1 MIEVSHCNLAYVQ
14 GTSQVKV
21 YDDFSLKVEPGE
33 SLVLIGPSGCGK
45 STLLY
50 LLAGLLQP
58 TGGEIMICRERVAG
72 TRQKTAFI
80 LQEYGLF
87 PWLNVE
93 QNVSLGMRV
102 RHRPKRV
109 YQKTVEEMIHKM
121 GLWEVKDHFPSQL
134 SGGQRQRVALARA
147 LTLEPDLLLMDEPL
161 SALDALTRER
171 LQRLLLEIW
180 QEQKLTTVL
189 VTHSIEEAVFLG
201 SRILVLADGRPT
213 SVIGEILNPLVGQSG
228 YRKTSEFFQ
237 KTSHVRSLL
246 EGGSLDDSAG

>member
-1 MIEVSHCNLAYVQ
+1 MIEVSHCDLAYVQ
-14 GTSQVKV
+14 GASQVKV

-58 TGGEIMICRERVAG
+58 TGGEIRIWGERLTG
-72 TRQKTAFI
+72 TRQQTGFI

-102 RHRPKRV
+102 RHISKRM
-109 YQKTVEEMIHKM
+109 YQGAVEEVIRKM
-121 GLWEVKDHFPSQL
+121 GLWEVKHHFPSQL
-134 SGGQRQRVALARA
+134 SGGQRQRVALARV
-147 LTLEPDLLLMDEPL
+147 LTLHPDLLLMDEPL

-171 LQRLLLEIW
+171 LQKLLLEIW

-213 SVIGEILNPLVGQSG
+213 HVRGEILNPLVGQSG
-228 YRKTSEFFQ
+228 YRQTSEFFRQ
-237 KTSHVRSLL
+237 TSYVRSLL
-246 EGGSLDDSAG
+246 EGGMVG

>member
-1 MIEVSHCNLAYVQ
+1 MIEVSHCDLTYEQ

-21 YDDFSLKVEPGE
+21 YDDFSLNIAQGE

-50 LLAGLLQP
+50 LLSGLLAP
-58 TGGEIMICRERVAG
+58 TGGEIRIGGEQVRG

-93 QNVSLGMRV
+93 QNVSLGLRV
-102 RHRPKRV
+102 RHQPRQSRR
-109 YQKTVEEMIHKM
+109 QRTEELIRKM
-121 GLWEVKDHFPSQL
+121 GLWEVKHHFPNQL

-147 LTLEPDLLLMDEPL
+147 LTLNPDLLLMDEPL

-171 LQRLLLEIW
+171 LQKLLLEIW

-201 SRILVLADGRPT
+201 SRILVLLDGRPT
-213 SVIGEILNPLVGQSG
+213 RIVGEIQNPLVGNPG
-228 YRKTSEFFQ
+228 YRQSSEFFA
-237 KTSHVRSLL
+237 KTSYVRSLL
-246 EGGSLDDSAG
+246 ERGEQDAGR

>member
-1 MIEVSHCNLAYVQ
+1 MIDVSHCDLTYTQ
-14 GTSQVKV
+14 GKSQVKV
-21 YDDFSLKVEPGE
+21 YDNFNLKIDQGE

-58 TGGEIMICRERVAG
+58 SGGEIRIWGEPVKG

-93 QNVSLGMRV
+93 QNVSLGLRV
-102 RHRPKRV
+102 RHMAKGK
-109 YQKTVEEMIHKM
+109 YKLLTEDMIQKM
-121 GLWEVKDHFPSQL
+121 GLGEVKNNFPSQL

-171 LQRLLLEIW
+171 LQTLLLEIW

-201 SRILVLADGRPT
+201 SRILVLLDGRPT
-213 SVIGEILNPLVGQSG
+213 QVVGEIHNPLVGKKG
-228 YRKTSEFFQ
+228 YRQSSEFFE
-237 KTSHVRSLL
+237 KTSYVRSLL
-246 EGGSLDDSAG
+246 ERGGLDESAK

>member
-1 MIEVSHCNLAYVQ
+1 MIEVSQCNLAYLQ
-14 GTSQVKV
+14 GTTQVNV
-21 YDDFSLKVEPGE
+21 YNHFNLKIEPGE

-50 LLAGLLQP
+50 LLSGLLQP
-58 TGGEIMICRERVAG
+58 TSGEIRVWGELLKG

-93 QNVSLGMRV
+93 QNVSLGSRV
-102 RHRPKRV
+102 RHTAKRMYRRV
-109 YQKTVEEMIHKM
+109 VEEMIYKM
-121 GLWEVKDHFPSQL
+121 GLWEVKHHFPSEL

-147 LTLEPDLLLMDEPL
+147 LTLQPDLLLMDEPL

-171 LQRLLLEIW
+171 LQKLLLEIW
-180 QEQKLTTVL
+180 QEQNLTTVL

-213 SVIGEILNPLVGQSG
+213 RVVGEILNPLVGQSG
-228 YRKTSEFFQ
+228 YRQTSEFFQ
-237 KTSHVRSLL
+237 KASYVRSLL
-246 EGGSLDDSAG
+246 EGGIAR

>member
-1 MIEVSHCNLAYVQ
+1 MIDVSHCDLAYTQ
-14 GTSQVKV
+14 GKSQVRV
-21 YDDFSLKVEPGE
+21 YDDFNLKIDQGE

-50 LLAGLLQP
+50 LLAGLLRAS
-58 TGGEIMICRERVAG
+58 GGEIRIWGEPVKG

-93 QNVSLGMRV
+93 QNVSLGLRV
-102 RHRPKRV
+102 RHMAKGK
-109 YQKTVEEMIHKM
+109 YKLLTEDMIQKM
-121 GLWEVKDHFPSQL
+121 GLGEVKNNFPSQL

-171 LQRLLLEIW
+171 LQTLLLEIW

-201 SRILVLADGRPT
+201 SRILVLLDGRPT
-213 SVIGEILNPLVGQSG
+213 QVVGEIHNPLVGKKG
-228 YRKTSEFFQ
+228 YRQSSEFFE
-237 KTSHVRSLL
+237 KTSYVRSLL
-246 EGGSLDDSAG
+246 ERGGLDESAK

>member
-1 MIEVSHCNLAYVQ
+1 MIEVSNCDLAYVQ
-14 GTSQVKV
+14 GSSQVKV
-21 YDDFSLKVEPGE
+21 YDHFNLKIESGE
-33 SLVLIGPSGCGK
+33 CLVLIGPSGCGK

-50 LLAGLLQP
+50 LLSGLLQP
-58 TGGEIMICRERVAG
+58 TSGEIKVLGERVMG

-93 QNVSLGMRV
+93 KNVSLGLRV
-102 RHRPKRV
+102 RHIAKRE
-109 YQKTVEEMIHKM
+109 YQKVVEEMIHKM
-121 GLWEVKDHFPSQL
+121 GLWEVKHHFPSQL

-147 LTLEPDLLLMDEPL
+147 LTLRPDLLLMDEPL

-171 LQRLLLEIW
+171 LQKLLLEIW
-180 QEQKLTTVL
+180 QENKLTTVI

-213 SVIGEILNPLVGQSG
+213 HVMGEILNPRVGQTG
-228 YRKTSEFFQ
+228 YRQTSEFFQ
-237 KTSHVRSLL
+237 KTSYVRSLL
-246 EGGSLDDSAG
+246 EGGMAK

>member
-14 GTSQVKV
+14 GASQVKV
-21 YDDFSLKVEPGE
+21 YDDFSLMVEPGE

-58 TGGEIMICRERVAG
+58 TGGEIMIWGERVVG

-93 QNVSLGMRV
+93 QNVSLGLRV
-102 RHRPKRV
+102 RHKPKRV
-109 YQKTVEEMIHKM
+109 YQRTVEEMIHKM

-147 LTLEPDLLLMDEPL
+147 LTLQPDLLLMDEPL

-213 SVIGEILNPLVGQSG
+213 AVIGEVLNPLVGQSG
-228 YRKTSEFFQ
+228 YRLTTEFFQ
-237 KTSHVRSLL
+237 KTSYVRSLL
-246 EGGSLDDSAG
+246 EGGMVK

>member
-1 MIEVSHCNLAYVQ
+1 MIDVSHCDLTYTQ
-14 GTSQVKV
+14 GKSQVRV
-21 YDDFSLKVEPGE
+21 YDNFNLKIDQGE

-58 TGGEIMICRERVAG
+58 SGGEIRIWGEPVKG

-93 QNVSLGMRV
+93 QNVSLGLRV
-102 RHRPKRV
+102 RHMKKGK
-109 YQKTVEEMIHKM
+109 YKLLTEDMIQKM
-121 GLWEVKDHFPSQL
+121 GLGEVKNNFPSQL

-171 LQRLLLEIW
+171 IQTLLLEIW

-201 SRILVLADGRPT
+201 SRILVLLDGRPT
-213 SVIGEILNPLVGQSG
+213 QVVGEIHNPLVGKKG
-228 YRKTSEFFQ
+228 YRQSSEFFE
-237 KTSHVRSLL
+237 KTSYVRSLL
-246 EGGSLDDSAG
+246 ERGGLDESAK

>member
-1 MIEVSHCNLAYVQ
+1 MIEVSHCDLTYVQ

-21 YDDFSLKVEPGE
+21 YDHFNLKIERSE

-50 LLAGLLQP
+50 LLSGLLQP
-58 TGGEIMICRERVAG
+58 TGGEIRVWNERVIG

-93 QNVSLGMRV
+93 QNVSLGLRV
-102 RHRPKRV
+102 RHVAKRV
-109 YQKTVEEMIHKM
+109 YQSAVEEMIRKM
-121 GLWEVKDHFPSQL
+121 GIWEVKHHFPSQL

-147 LTLEPDLLLMDEPL
+147 LTLQPDLMLMDEPL

-171 LQRLLLEIW
+171 LQKILLEIW
-180 QEQKLTTVL
+180 QENKLTTVI

-213 SVIGEILNPLVGQSG
+213 HVIGEILNPHVGQSG
-228 YRKTSEFFQ
+228 YRQTSEFFQ
-237 KTSHVRSLL
+237 KTSYVRSLL
-246 EGGSLDDSAG
+246 EGGMA

>member
-1 MIEVSHCNLAYVQ
+1 MIEISDCNLAYVQ
-14 GTSQVKV
+14 GASQVQV

-33 SLVLIGPSGCGK
+33 SVVLIGPSGCGK

-58 TGGEIMICRERVAG
+58 TGGEIRIWGEQVVGA
-72 TRQKTAFI
+72 RQKTAFI

-93 QNVSLGMRV
+93 QNVCLGLRV
-102 RHRPKRV
+102 RHIPKRK
-109 YQKTVEEMIHKM
+109 YQRAVEEMINKM
-121 GLWEVKDHFPSQL
+121 GLWEVKHHFPSQL

-147 LTLEPDLLLMDEPL
+147 LTLQPDLLLMDEPL

-171 LQRLLLEIW
+171 LQKLLLEIW

-213 SVIGEILNPLVGQSG
+213 QVMGEILNPLVGQSG
-228 YRKTSEFFQ
+228 YRQTSEFFQ
-237 KTSHVRSLL
+237 KTSYVRSLL
-246 EGGSLDDSAG
+246 EGGMVG

>member
-1 MIEVSHCNLAYVQ
+1 MIEVSHCDLAYAQ
-14 GTSQVKV
+14 GSTQVKV
-21 YDDFSLKVEPGE
+21 YEDFSLKVEQGE

-58 TGGEIMICRERVAG
+58 TGGEIRIWDEPVVG

-93 QNVSLGMRV
+93 QNVSLGLRV
-102 RHRPKRV
+102 RHMPKRK
-109 YQKTVEEMIHKM
+109 YQGAVQEIVHKM
-121 GLWEVKDHFPSQL
+121 GLGEVKNHFPSQL

-147 LTLEPDLLLMDEPL
+147 LTLQPDLLLMDEPL

-171 LQRLLLEIW
+171 LQKLLLEIW
-180 QEQKLTTVL
+180 QDQKLTTVL
-189 VTHSIEEAVFLG
+189 VTHSIDEAVFLG
-201 SRILVLADGRPT
+201 SRILVLTDGRPT
-213 SVIGEILNPLVGQSG
+213 QVMGEILNPLVGQKG
-228 YRKTSEFFQ
+228 YRKTPEFFQ
-237 KTSHVRSLL
+237 KTSYVRSLL
-246 EGGSLDDSAG
+246 EGRDGE